1 MKANNI
7 ASQNKSKYNEVTKI
21 KEKKD
26 MKMMKKFSLLS
37 LAFIL
42 ACSIVGC
49 QQIDASQEQK
59 KFDEFIQ
66 QEFAKTMESDYI
78 TNHIYMQNPQT
89 FGIDLNQIE
98 VSLGTRP
105 NSDGEI
111 LSTEDNDN
119 TYHTFQQFHRDAL
132 TEEQKDIYDIYE
144 YQASLSQKMNNEKFD
159 YYGSYFE
166 SMSGIHFQLPT
177 LFADWQV
184 RNEKD
189 VQDLITLL
197 NDTSPYVESV
207 LEYTKKQEENGLL
220 MLDLESI
227 IEYCDSIL
235 RPGENSAILASM
247 STRIEQ
253 LSLDAE
259 KTEKYKSQLK
269 EAFSSSFLPAFESI
283 RSTMETFQQTG
294 CNNTEGLA
302 KFKYGKEYYELLLQ
316 QSIGSNKSVEDIRTM
331 MEKAFNKHLYNCAK
345 IAVKNPEAVEPLISN
360 TLPKTGYFSYT
371 DILDDI
377 KNIISEEFPPVSNLN
392 YHIENM
398 NEELASNSGV
408 TAYFNIP
415 TLDGDS
421 IKQLRVNPTSND
433 VSSIPTFS
441 TVAHEGFPGHMYQY
455 AYMYENVESNYIKAL
470 SNVSAYTE
478 GYAVYAQYETLS
490 YLDEVDQTLLQAYK
504 ENELATYCMMIL
516 ADIGIH
522 YDGWSVED
530 FKNFMEEK
538 GFILDDESIK
548 AQYAQ
553 LQANPT
559 AFEPYYVGY
568 HEIISMKEDVQ
579 QTLGRHFNE
588 KEFHTALLES
598 GTAPFPVV
606 QQHID
611 AYVEKKK

>member
-1 MKANNI
+1 
-7 ASQNKSKYNEVTKI
+7 
-21 KEKKD
+21 
-26 MKMMKKFSLLS
+26 
-37 LAFIL
+37 
-42 ACSIVGC
+42 
-49 QQIDASQEQK
+49 
-59 KFDEFIQ
+59 
-66 QEFAKTMESDYI
+66 
-78 TNHIYMQNPQT
+78 
-89 FGIDLNQIE
+89 
-98 VSLGTRP
+98 
-105 NSDGEI
+105 
-111 LSTEDNDN
+111 
-119 TYHTFQQFHRDAL
+119 
-132 TEEQKDIYDIYE
+132 
-144 YQASLSQKMNNEKFD
+144 
-159 YYGSYFE
+159 
-166 SMSGIHFQLPT
+166 
-177 LFADWQV
+177 
-184 RNEKD
+184 
-189 VQDLITLL
+189 
-197 NDTSPYVESV
+197 
-207 LEYTKKQEENGLL
+207 
-220 MLDLESI
+220 
-227 IEYCDSIL
+227 
-235 RPGENSAILASM
+235 
-247 STRIEQ
+247 
-253 LSLDAE
+253 
-259 KTEKYKSQLK
+259 
-269 EAFSSSFLPAFESI
+269 
-283 RSTMETFQQTG
+283 METFQQTG
-294 CNNTEGLA
+294 RNNTEGLA

-478 GYAVYAQYETLS
+478 GYAVYAQYEALS

-598 GTAPFPVV
+598 GNAPFPVV

-611 AYVEKKK
+611 AYVEKRNNYQIR